1 MVQLSG
7 GNAGENVSERFLLIR
22 FTTTTMQR
30 TIDGAG
36 VAYTH
41 LIVDADGRLDGL
53 ARDIEEIG
61 EMGRFGTLFHFDS
74 DQAED
79 FDWIDRRL
87 YALWQFIPIA
97 AADRHYVEEAQYR
110 VQQLL
115 APELV

>member
-1 MVQLSG
+1 M
-7 GNAGENVSERFLLIR
+7 EP
-22 FTTTTMQR
+22 

-74 DQAED
+74 DQAEE

-87 YALWQFIPIA
+87 YALWQFIPVA
-97 AADRHYVEEAQYR
+97 AADHHYVAEAQHR